1 MATET
6 TTDLF
11 SDSGKTNIPEMGVGE
26 LALSLKKTLEETFGR
41 VRVRGELSGLK
52 LAASGHL
59 YGDIKDEEAVIN
71 IVCWRGSVSRLSVK
85 PEDGLEVVIT
95 GKVSSYP
102 KSSRYQIIVD
112 SMELAGEGALLKM
125 LEDRKKKLAAEGL
138 FDAARKKPLPF
149 LPETIG
155 VVTSPTGAVIRDII
169 HRIEDRF
176 PRPVLLWPAAVQGEK
191 AAAEI
196 AAAIRGF
203 NALPVPP
210 DILIVARGGG
220 SLEDLMAFNEE
231 EVVRA
236 VAESDIPV
244 ISAVGHETD
253 TTLIDYA
260 ADLRAPT
267 PTGAAEMAV
276 PVRIDLMAQV
286 REDQGK
292 MIRAMQRHLSDLKNI
307 LETGAVRLGD
317 PQRLLEIKIQNLD
330 FLSGNLQS
338 RFEKILQQRKSNLK
352 ETAAKLLHPRARLEG
367 MGKILMLH
375 TEALYRSRGA
385 LLKEPQSHLDQAAR
399 MLESLSFKRVLERG
413 FTVLRDSNG
422 ALVTRADQTRE
433 GMGGEIEFSGGEKVG
448 ITLGKRLKP

>member
-149 LPETIG
+149 AG
-155 VVTSPTGAVIRDII
+155 N
-169 HRIEDRF
+169 HRCGD
-176 PRPVLLWPAAVQGEK
+176 LSHG
-191 AAAEI
+191 
-196 AAAIRGF
+196 RG
-203 NALPVPP
+203 
-210 DILIVARGGG
+210 
-220 SLEDLMAFNEE
+220 
-231 EVVRA
+231 
-236 VAESDIPV
+236 
-244 ISAVGHETD
+244 
-253 TTLIDYA
+253 
-260 ADLRAPT
+260 
-267 PTGAAEMAV
+267 
-276 PVRIDLMAQV
+276 
-286 REDQGK
+286 
-292 MIRAMQRHLSDLKNI
+292 
-307 LETGAVRLGD
+307 
-317 PQRLLEIKIQNLD
+317 
-330 FLSGNLQS
+330 
-338 RFEKILQQRKSNLK
+338 
-352 ETAAKLLHPRARLEG
+352 HP
-367 MGKILMLH
+367 
-375 TEALYRSRGA
+375 
-385 LLKEPQSHLDQAAR
+385 
-399 MLESLSFKRVLERG
+399 
-413 FTVLRDSNG
+413 
-422 ALVTRADQTRE
+422 
-433 GMGGEIEFSGGEKVG
+433 
-448 ITLGKRLKP
+448 